1 MGMQV
6 IRDMVQGSDE
16 WKSHRRTKRNASD
29 APKVTGDSSYG
40 NRESVMAF
48 LKFGVEPEFPEQA
61 QKRMNDGHSFEALA
75 RPLAE
80 KIAGATLS
88 SITAVN
94 GEYGAS
100 YDGID
105 FDYETAFEHK
115 TLNAKLREA
124 MTEDCT
130 GIELPMEYQV
140 QMEHQC
146 LVCPSIKKVLFM
158 ASVWDLDTGE
168 LIEERH
174 CWYTPSLELRSH
186 IVSCWDQLAEDMKS
200 YTLPEPKPEAVAE
213 EVTDLPAI
221 SMVAKG
227 EVAIVDNLE
236 VFEKGLTVFLQ
247 KSLIKEP
254 STDNDFATLDLQIK
268 ALKKAEAALKT
279 AGESVLAQV
288 EAVDAAMKKKDSLAE
303 LVRQNRLASEK
314 LLKAKKDQ
322 IKRDI
327 VDNAEKDIDMHIALL
342 EQELEAML
350 SNTPVGISVSH
361 DIQGAIKGKKTIASL
376 QSSANDE
383 VARAKIAANQMAER
397 IRVNIEHFDSVVNDI
412 PKTIFGDLPSLLLK
426 EAGDFV
432 AAVSL
437 RIHEYEK
444 QIEEQAER
452 KRQQDE
458 AEAKRK
464 AEAQAAADQVT
475 QAHEEEYHEA
485 PANPLADIPV
495 KSGSQ
500 VKAET
505 TTQTLAGDLC
515 RYCRDKGLTPSDAQ
529 ELMALVEKYTNLDA
543 QAA

>member
-6 IRDMVQGSDE
+6 IRDMVQGSGG

-61 QKRMNDGHSFEALA
+61 QKRMNDGHAFEALA

-80 KIAGATLS
+80 KIAGVTLS

-115 TLNAKLREA
+115 TLNAKLRKA

-247 KSLIKEP
+247 KSLVKDP
-254 STDNDFATLDLQIK
+254 KTDNDFATLNLQIK
-268 ALKKAEAALKT
+268 VLEKAEAALKT
-279 AGESVLAQV
+279 AGDSVLAQV

-314 LLKAKKDQ
+314 LLQAKKDQ

-327 VDNAEKDIDMHIALL
+327 VINAEESINAHILTL
-342 EQELEAML
+342 EDEFSELTGCPL
-350 SNTPVGISVSH
+350 RIWVDRDVP
-361 DIQGAIKGKKTIASL
+361 GAIKGKRTLATL

-383 VARAKIAANQMAER
+383 VARAKIAANQMADR
-397 IRVNIEHFDSVVNDI
+397 IRVNIEYFDSVINDI
-412 PKTIFGDLPSLLLK
+412 PKTIFGDLSSLLPK
-426 EAGDFV
+426 GAADFA
-432 AAVSL
+432 AAVTL

-464 AEAQAAADQVT
+464 AEAQAAVDQVT
-475 QAHEEEYHEA
+475 QAHEDEYHETQ
-485 PANPLADIPV
+485 ANPLADIPV
-495 KSGSQ
+495 KSGTQ

-505 TTQTLAGDLC
+505 TIQTLAGDLC
-515 RYCRDKGLTPSDAQ
+515 RYCRDKGLTPADAQ

-543 QAA
+543 KAA